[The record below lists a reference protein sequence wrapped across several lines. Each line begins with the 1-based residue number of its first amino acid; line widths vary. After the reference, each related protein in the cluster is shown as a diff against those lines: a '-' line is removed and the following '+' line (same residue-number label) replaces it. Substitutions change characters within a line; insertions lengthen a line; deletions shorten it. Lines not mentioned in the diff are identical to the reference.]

1 MPECHLDVLYQY
13 CAGCNSLN
21 YWQH

>member
-1 MPECHLDVLYQY
+1 MPECHLDVLYQH
-13 CAGCNSLN
+13 CAGCNSLR